1 MLEADYQTWF
11 MTMLFPFMPVI
22 MVFLASFILL
32 GDLPFNDDDDD
43 DDQGGGLLIPAFAP
57 APSA

>member
-1 MLEADYQTWF
+1 MIESDYQTWL

-22 MVFLASFILL
+22 MVFVASFILL
-32 GDLPFNDDDDD
+32 GDIPTDDDDD